1 MLLVQT
7 DGVPDVTAS
16 EIQRLAPSD
25 VIVMGGTAAV
35 TDAVVDQVAEL
46 AGVTP
51 RRIAGADRYE
61 TAALTA
67 TELGSAEVAFIATA
81 GTFADALAAVPVAVI
96 EDGVLLLVDVDRVP
110 ETVSTVLADLTPP
123 RITVLG
129 GTSAVSQEVVDALG

>member
-1 MLLVQT
+1 M
-7 DGVPDVTAS
+7 
-16 EIQRLAPSD
+16 
-25 VIVMGGTAAV
+25 
-35 TDAVVDQVAEL
+35 
-46 AGVTP
+46 
-51 RRIAGADRYE
+51 
-61 TAALTA
+61 TA